1 VNTIQEICYDCEE
14 TLTADNTRDH
24 GGIDE
29 FNHRMAIKL
38 SPSIADTF
46 IKCDDCFDKD
56 IDIYLQN
63 QEF

>member
-14 TLTADNTRDH
+14 ALTADNTRDH

>member
-14 TLTADNTRDH
+14 ALTADNTRDH
-24 GGIDE
+24 GGIDD